1 MNAAALDDTLA
12 ALADP
17 TRRGVVDLLRR
28 RPRPAG
34 ELAAALEVSAPAL
47 SRHLRVLRKRGLIEE
62 ERDESDF
69 RLRIYRL
76 RPEPFSE
83 LQDWLRQVE
92 GFWGEQLGAFRE
104 HVEKRRKGSR
114 R

>member
-1 MNAAALDDTLA
+1 MMGAGVDSTLA

-28 RPRPAG
+28 RPRAAG
-34 ELAAALEVSAPAL
+34 ELAAALDVSAPAL

-62 ERDESDF
+62 GRDESDF
-69 RLRIYRL
+69 RLRIYSL
-76 RPEPFSE
+76 RAEPFTE
-83 LQDWLRQVE
+83 LRDWLRQVE

-104 HVEKRRKGSR
+104 HVERKKKGGR
-114 R
+114 K

>member
-1 MNAAALDDTLA
+1 MIASRLDATLH

-34 ELAAALEVSAPAL
+34 EIAAALEVTPPAL
-47 SRHLRVLRKRGLIEE
+47 SRHLRVLRRQGLVEE
-62 ERDESDF
+62 GRDDTDF

-76 RPEPFSE
+76 KPEPFAE
-83 LQDWLRQVE
+83 LQGWLREVE
-92 GFWGEQLGAFRE
+92 SFWGDQLRAFRE
-104 HVEKRRKGSR
+104 HAEGRKRGR
-114 R
+114 RR

>member
-1 MNAAALDDTLA
+1 MMAAGVDGTLA

-17 TRRGVVDLLRR
+17 TRRAVVDLLRR
-28 RPRPAG
+28 RQRAAG
-34 ELAAALEVSAPAL
+34 EIAAALDVSAPAL
-47 SRHLRVLRKRGLIEE
+47 SRHIRVLRKRGLIEE

-76 RPEPFSE
+76 RPEPFAE

-92 GFWGEQLGAFRE
+92 GFWGEQLGLFRQ
-104 HVEKRRKGSR
+104 HVERKKKGSR
-114 R
+114 K

>member
-1 MNAAALDDTLA
+1 MISAGVDATLA

-28 RPRPAG
+28 RPRAAG
-34 ELAAALEVSAPAL
+34 ELAAALEVSPPAL
-47 SRHLRVLRKRGLIEE
+47 SRHIRVLRKRGLIEE

-76 RPEPFSE
+76 RPEPFAE
-83 LQDWLRQVE
+83 LKDWLRQVE
-92 GFWGEQLGAFRE
+92 GFWGEQLGAFQQ
-104 HVEKRRKGSR
+104 HVERKKKGGRR
-114 R
+114 

>member
-1 MNAAALDDTLA
+1 MNAAALDGTLA

-17 TRRGVVDLLRR
+17 TRRGVVDLLKR
-28 RPRPAG
+28 RPRAAG
-34 ELAAALEVSAPAL
+34 ELAATLEVTPPAL

-92 GFWGEQLGAFRE
+92 GFWGEQLSAFRD
-104 HVEKRRKGSR
+104 HVEKKKKGGRR
-114 R
+114 

>member
-1 MNAAALDDTLA
+1 MIAEGVDGTLA

-28 RPRPAG
+28 RPRAAG
-34 ELAAALEVSAPAL
+34 ELAEALEVSAPAL

-76 RPEPFSE
+76 RPEPFAE

-92 GFWGEQLGAFRE
+92 GFWGEQLGAFRR
-104 HVEKRRKGSR
+104 HVEGKKKGSR
-114 R
+114 K

>member
-1 MNAAALDDTLA
+1 MIAEGVDGTLA

-28 RPRPAG
+28 RPRAAG
-34 ELAAALEVSAPAL
+34 ELAEALEVSAPAL
-47 SRHLRVLRKRGLIEE
+47 SRHLRVLRKRSLIEE

-76 RPEPFSE
+76 RPEPFAE

-92 GFWGEQLGAFRE
+92 GFWGEQLGAFRQ
-104 HVEKRRKGSR
+104 HVERKKKGSR
-114 R
+114 K

>member
-1 MNAAALDDTLA
+1 MTPADIDRTLS

-34 ELAAALEVSAPAL
+34 EIAAALEVTAPAL
-47 SRHLRVLRKRGLIEE
+47 SRHLRVLRRRGLIEE
-62 ERDESDF
+62 ERDENDF

-76 RPEPFSE
+76 RPEPFAE
-83 LQDWLRQVE
+83 LQSWLRQVE
-92 GFWGEQLGAFRE
+92 AFWSEQLDSFQQQVERKKKGRRE
-104 HVEKRRKGSR
+104 
-114 R
+114 

>member
-1 MNAAALDDTLA
+1 VIAGVDGTFA

-28 RPRPAG
+28 RPRAAG
-34 ELAAALEVSAPAL
+34 ELASALDVSPPAL

-76 RPEPFSE
+76 RPEPFAE

-92 GFWGEQLGAFRE
+92 GFWGEQLSSFRAHAE
-104 HVEKRRKGSR
+104 RERKAGRR
-114 R
+114 

>member
-1 MNAAALDDTLA
+1 MIAAGVDDTLS

-28 RPRPAG
+28 RPRAAG
-34 ELAAALEVSAPAL
+34 EIAAALDVSAPAL

-62 ERDESDF
+62 QRDESDF

-76 RPEPFSE
+76 RPEPFAE
-83 LQDWLRQVE
+83 LQGWLRQVE
-92 GFWGEQLGAFRE
+92 GFWGEQLHAFQQ
-104 HVEKRRKGSR
+104 HVERRKKGGR

>member
-1 MNAAALDDTLA
+1 MMAAGVDGTLA

-28 RPRPAG
+28 RPRAAG
-34 ELAAALEVSAPAL
+34 EIAAALEVSAPAL

-76 RPEPFSE
+76 RPEPFAE
-83 LQDWLRQVE
+83 LKDWLRQVE
-92 GFWGEQLGAFRE
+92 SFWDEQLGAFRQ
-104 HVEKRRKGSR
+104 HVERKKKGSR
-114 R
+114 

>member
-1 MNAAALDDTLA
+1 MMESLDGTLG

-28 RPRPAG
+28 RPRAAG

-47 SRHLRVLRKRGLIEE
+47 SRHLRVLRTRGLIEE

-76 RPEPFSE
+76 RPEPFAE
-83 LQDWLRQVE
+83 LKDWLRQVE
-92 GFWGEQLGAFRE
+92 GFWDEQLDAFHR
-104 HVEKRRKGSR
+104 HVERRRKRRGR
-114 R
+114 

>member
-1 MNAAALDDTLA
+1 MIAAGVDGTLT

-28 RPRPAG
+28 KPRAAG

-76 RPEPFSE
+76 RPEPFAE
-83 LQDWLRQVE
+83 LKDWLLQVE

-104 HVEKRRKGSR
+104 HAERRKKGGR